1 MDETR
6 LLAEFT
12 SETAFEGVPGAAIE
26 QAKRCIRDAIG
37 VGLAATTVD
46 ACQGIT
52 RYFESVSPGGT
63 ATVLGAGTASVE
75 GAALSNGFL
84 CHALDWDD
92 VTVEQ
97 YTHLT
102 TQTFPAALAAAER
115 AGATGRDL
123 LRGYLVGTQV
133 HYRIAESVSP
143 SHYLH
148 GWHTTGT
155 IGTFGATAAAAA
167 ILDLSVEEVEHAL
180 GIAASCSSALR
191 TQFGSMAK
199 AYHAGHSAQS
209 GLRAALLAEA
219 GMTADGAVL
228 EGNLGYGAV
237 MTPDE
242 YDPAAVT
249 EGLDAGWDIHDTGFK
264 PYPGETIAHG
274 AEIALTRLIEQT
286 GIGPDDV
293 ASITVTLDEIGDEL
307 FLHEEPTNAFQSLYS
322 IEFPLASILLTGEHG
337 MAQFD
342 DAFVRDPKTREQ
354 MGKVTRDFGFD
365 DARFDWASARVTVRT
380 KRGEEYTEEEFYS
393 PKQVDEGDLERKFR
407 ETAGA
412 ALPPE
417 AVDQLEGVVAGLEA
431 VDEIETLGDA
441 LRGR

>member
-12 SETAFEGVPGAAIE
+12 AETGYEDLPDAAVE
-26 QAKRCIRDAIG
+26 QSKQNIQDVIG
-37 VGLAATTVD
+37 VGLAATRVD
-46 ACQGIT
+46 ACQGVLD
-52 RYFESVSPGGT
+52 YVEAAFPGEK
-63 ATVLGAGTASVE
+63 ATVLGVGSASVE
-75 GAALSNGFL
+75 GAALANGFL

-102 TQTFPAALAAAER
+102 TQTFPAGLAAAER
-115 AGATGRDL
+115 VGATGRDL
-123 LRGYLVGTQV
+123 LTGYLVGTQV
-133 HYRIAESVSP
+133 HYRIAESVTP

-155 IGTFGATAAAAA
+155 VGTFGAAAAAA
-167 ILDLSVEEVEHAL
+167 SVLGLSAEQVTHAF

-191 TQFGSMAK
+191 KQFGSMTK

-209 GLRAALLAEA
+209 GLRAALLAA
-219 GMTADGAVL
+219 SGVTADPAIL
-228 EGNLGYGAV
+228 EGDLGYGVV

-242 YDPAAVT
+242 YEPKAITD
-249 EGLDAGWDIHDTGFK
+249 GLYDGWDVHDTGFK

-274 AEIALTRLIEQT
+274 AEIALARLVERT
-286 GIGPDDV
+286 GIGADDV
-293 ASITVTLDEIGDEL
+293 ATITVTLDEIGDEL

-342 DAFVRDPKTREQ
+342 DAFVRDPATQEL
-354 MGKVTRDFGFD
+354 MAKVTRDFGFEED
-365 DARFDWASARVTVRT
+365 GYDWASARVTVQT
-380 KRGEEYTEEEFYS
+380 TDGSEYTEEELYS
-393 PKQVDEGDLERKFR
+393 PKQLTVATLDEKFR
-407 ETAGA
+407 RAAEWALHTEMVERLDRRIGHLETLEDVD
-412 ALPPE
+412 ALSE
-417 AVDQLEGVVAGLEA
+417 AVRGV
-431 VDEIETLGDA
+431 
-441 LRGR
+441 